1 VSVTYDCADPDVRDS
16 AIATA
21 ARTVQSGQLV
31 VLPTDTVY
39 GIGADPHDPAAT
51 ARVFDAK
58 RRPRDL
64 ALPVLAATLDVARTL
79 ARFDDRAERLATA
92 LWPGPLTLVMP
103 RSDVSRTWDLGR
115 ERTTIGLRVPSHP
128 LALAIL
134 SAAGPLA
141 TTSANRSGSP
151 PAVSCD
157 ELHVVFG
164 DLVAVYLCEERP
176 LSGTASTVV
185 DLSQGDARI
194 LRSGGVDGDRI
205 GQLLGGRA
213 PLLDSPPPG

>member
-1 VSVTYDCADPDVRDS
+1 MDPITDAV
-16 AIATA
+16 A
-21 ARTVQSGQLV
+21 AVGRGELIVF
-31 VLPTDTVY
+31 PTDTVY
-39 GIGADPHDPAAT
+39 GIGADPRDPAAT
-51 ARVFDAK
+51 GRLFDAK

-64 ALPVLAATLDVARTL
+64 TLPVLTATLDVARTL

-103 RSDVSRTWDLGR
+103 RSDVSRMWDLGR
-115 ERTTIGLRVPSHP
+115 EGETIGLRVPSHP
-128 LALAIL
+128 LALAVL

-141 TTSANRSGSP
+141 TTSANRTGSP
-151 PAVSCD
+151 PAVTCD

-176 LSGTASTVV
+176 LSGAASTVV
-185 DLSQGDARI
+185 DLSGADACI
-194 LRSGGVDGDRI
+194 LRAGDVDRDRI
-205 GQLLGGRA
+205 GRLLGGRT